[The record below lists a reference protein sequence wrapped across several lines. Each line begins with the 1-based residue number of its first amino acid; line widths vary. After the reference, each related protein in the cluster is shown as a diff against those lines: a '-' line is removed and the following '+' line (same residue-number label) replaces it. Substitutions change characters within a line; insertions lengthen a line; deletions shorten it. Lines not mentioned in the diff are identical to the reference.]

1 MLSPRSRLQAR
12 SARADKCGVVTCIQ
26 DGGGLFFFFFVCPH
40 LQLLAIMLFLL
51 TNEAE
56 YTVRFALLAGVMW
69 NNLYVYT
76 FSLYL
81 IGIWSYNPT
90 HAFKVTTAGELRLI
104 EILNSPRSKRTRLYF
119 CSPNISW
126 TTRTKNSHIVVY
138 PQSCFPVKLKDNA
151 LAYTFPFHNILWV
164 WFTARL

>member
-81 IGIWSYNPT
+81 IGI
-90 HAFKVTTAGELRLI
+90 
-104 EILNSPRSKRTRLYF
+104 
-119 CSPNISW
+119 
-126 TTRTKNSHIVVY
+126 
-138 PQSCFPVKLKDNA
+138 
-151 LAYTFPFHNILWV
+151 
-164 WFTARL
+164 